1 MRYIYVILGLLFFGP
16 TQAAWIDWTT
26 TSSGTMD
33 VNGTTVNVT
42 LTGNPVGVLHG
53 DDYFNNWATV
63 PADTYIGM
71 APTDAIHTS
80 YAGSYTLTFDRE
92 VEDLYMALFSVGRSN
107 VTVIYDFNDPFTVL
121 SHGPN
126 FWGYAG
132 YSVSGDDLIGNEY
145 NGILEFQGRF
155 SSISFDIVN
164 DEHFHGFNFSA
175 TALPDNGTG
184 SVPEPSL
191 IMLLGTAIAGF
202 GFARKNAKA

>member
-1 MRYIYVILGLLFFGP
+1 
-16 TQAAWIDWTT
+16 
-26 TSSGTMD
+26 MD
-33 VNGTTVNVT
+33 VNGTTVNVS

-53 DDYFNNWATV
+53 DAYFNNWATV

-92 VEDLYMALFSVGRSN
+92 VQDLYMALISVGRSN
-107 VTVIYDFNDPFTVL
+107 VTVIYDFNNPFNVL

-132 YSVSGDDLIGNEY
+132 YSVSGDDLYGNEY

-155 SSISFDIVN
+155 NSISFDIVN
-164 DEHFHGFNFSA
+164 DEHWHGFNFSA
-175 TALPDNGTG
+175 TAFPDSGTG
-184 SVPEPSL
+184 SVPEPTL
-191 IMLLGTAIAGF
+191 FTLFGAGILGLGF
-202 GFARKNAKA
+202 TRRKRSAPLFSSS